1 MRVLII
7 IISFILILFNV
18 LAGIILKDYLLR
30 NIVVSSC
37 VLLINALLLLL
48 VTNSDMKDAFKIS
61 FSLLFP
67 FFGIIEF
74 ILAILA
80 PDTWKDNIYYVCII
94 GFIALQFILFFSA
107 TKTTKYNQ
115 QYD

>member
-18 LAGIILKDYLLR
+18 LAGIIIKDYLLG
-30 NIVVSSC
+30 NIVASSC
-37 VLLINALLLLL
+37 VILINAILLLLL
-48 VTNSDMKDAFKIS
+48 SNSGMKDAFKIS
-61 FSLLFP
+61 YSLLFP

-74 ILAILA
+74 ILAILS
-80 PDTWKDNIYYVCII
+80 PNTWKDNIYYVII
-94 GFIALQFILFFSA
+94 LGFIALQFILLFAA
-107 TKTTKYNQ
+107 TKTTKHNQ

>member
-30 NIVVSSC
+30 NIVASSC

-48 VTNSDMKDAFKIS
+48 VTNSEMKDAFKIS
-61 FSLLFP
+61 YSLLFP
-67 FFGIIEF
+67 FFGMIEF

-80 PDTWKDNIYYVCII
+80 PNTWKDNIYYVCII
-94 GFIALQFILFFSA
+94 GFIALQSILYFAA

>member
-18 LAGIILKDYLLR
+18 LAGIILNDYLLG
-30 NIVVSSC
+30 NIVASSC
-37 VLLINALLLLL
+37 VLLINGVLLLF
-48 VTNSDMKDAFKIS
+48 VTNSEMKDAFKIS

-80 PDTWKDNIYYVCII
+80 PNTWKDNIYYVCII
-94 GFIALQFILFFSA
+94 SLLALQFILFFAA
-107 TKTTKYNQ
+107 TKTTKHNQ